1 MTEAKAKI
9 PRGLLTRPGT
19 QILIFILT
27 VVYVVSPLDVIPDFV
42 PVIGWIDD
50 LVVFLAQITSF
61 MIYLKQ
67 KRKEAQG
74 EESTNQEGK

>member
-1 MTEAKAKI
+1 MTDKKAHI

-19 QILIFILT
+19 QILLFIFT
-27 VVYVVSPLDVIPDFV
+27 VIYVVSPVDVVPDIA

-50 LVVFLAQITSF
+50 LVVLLAQITSF
-61 MIYLKQ
+61 MLYLKQ
-67 KRKEAQG
+67 KRKEARG